1 MAKSKL
7 SKGQQRRVQANH
19 QRKLNKADAQKPEMD
34 DSQFGEPQEGLVISR
49 FGQHADIEAADSSI
63 QRCNIRRTIHSLVT
77 GDRVIWRPALQLQSD
92 VKVNGIVEA
101 VHERTSVLT
110 RPDYYDGI
118 KPIASNINQIVIVSA
133 ILPELSLNIIDRYLV
148 ACETLNIEPLIV
160 LNKIDL
166 LDVESREW
174 VNEVMDIYR
183 HIGYRVLEVSSYT
196 GEGIPELTALLA
208 NKITIFAG
216 QSGVGKSSLLN
227 TLLPD
232 MKEDILVNNVSDNSG
247 LGQHTTT
254 TARLYHFPL
263 GGDVIDSPG
272 VREFGLWHL
281 TPEQVTQG
289 FVEFHEYLGG
299 CKFRDCKHLDD
310 PGCALR
316 KALEQG
322 TIAQERFENY
332 HRILESMAQVK
343 PRRNFTNAQ
352 K

>member
-19 QRKLNKADAQKPEMD
+19 QRKLNKADAQKSEMD

-77 GDRVIWRPALQLQSD
+77 GDRVVWRPTLQLQSD

-148 ACETLNIEPLIV
+148 ACETLNIEPLLV

-166 LDVESREW
+166 LDAESREW
-174 VNEVMDIYR
+174 VNDVMNIYR
-183 HIGYRVLEVSSYT
+183 HIGYRVLEVSRYT
-196 GEGIPELTALLA
+196 GEGIPELTTMLT
-208 NKITIFAG
+208 NKISIFAG

-289 FVEFHEYLGG
+289 FVEFREYLGG

-316 KALEQG
+316 EALEQG

-332 HRILESMAQVK
+332 HRILESMVQVK
-343 PRRNFTNAQ
+343 PRRNFTSAH